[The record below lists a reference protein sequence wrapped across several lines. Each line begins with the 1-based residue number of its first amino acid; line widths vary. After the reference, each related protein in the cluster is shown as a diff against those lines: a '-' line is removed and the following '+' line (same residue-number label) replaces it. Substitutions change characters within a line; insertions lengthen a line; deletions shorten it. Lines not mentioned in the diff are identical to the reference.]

1 MIDNFEYTYLPK
13 GKVILC
19 TCDQVYF
26 EFFFDKLYTSF
37 TKNISEFNQ
46 LHIHLI
52 NPDINL
58 INSIK
63 KGNNKS
69 NVSFS
74 WEGEAQISLIK
85 KLKIN
90 INDWEKIL
98 PIKIKNQLLAESL
111 KRSAIRSI
119 LYRQALSLGIPWR
132 FLISKNYIKKSFS
145 KTYYASRRFALPK
158 KLLTKTTHILFIDI
172 DSEFKKDF
180 NISFSEDFSVQA
192 IKRKEVG
199 WSNFYAGL
207 VFVRMDEVGKSFI
220 ENIYNM
226 INDSLDK
233 NIFYWGIDQFCLDMC
248 YEKNLLDSFDKNY
261 MGFTQDSDASFIS
274 YKGDEKWNQINKDS
288 ELT

>member
-1 MIDNFEYTYLPK
+1 MIDNFEYTDLPK
-13 GKVILC
+13 GKVIFC
-19 TCDQVYF
+19 ACDQVYF
-26 EFFFDKLYTSF
+26 EIFFSKLYTSF

-63 KGNNKS
+63 KDNTKS

-98 PIKIKNQLLAESL
+98 PIKIKKMLLAESSRGL
-111 KRSAIRSI
+111 PYVQF
-119 LYRQALSLGIPWR
+119 LYNQALSLGIPWR
-132 FLISKNYIKKSFS
+132 FLISKNYIKKASS
-145 KTYYASRRFALPK
+145 KTDYASRRFTLPK

-172 DSEFKKDF
+172 DSEFKKDL

-192 IKRKEVG
+192 IKRKELG

-220 ENIYNM
+220 ENIYKM

-233 NIFYWGIDQFCLDMC
+233 NIFYWGIDQSCLDMC
-248 YEKNLLDSFDKNY
+248 YEKKLLDSFDKNY
-261 MGFTQDSDASFIS
+261 MDFTHDSDAPFIS
-274 YKGDEKWNQINKDS
+274 YKGDKKWNQ
-288 ELT
+288 

>member
-19 TCDQVYF
+19 ACDQVYF

-37 TKNISEFNQ
+37 AKNISEFNQ

-58 INSIK
+58 INRIK
-63 KGNNKS
+63 KDNNKS

-90 INDWEKIL
+90 INDWEKVL
-98 PIKIKNQLLAESL
+98 PIKIKKMLLAESL
-111 KRSAIRSI
+111 RGLPYVQF

-145 KTYYASRRFALPK
+145 KTYYASRRFALPR

-172 DSEFKKDF
+172 DSEFKKDL

-192 IKRKEVG
+192 IKRKELG

-220 ENIYNM
+220 ENIYKM

-233 NIFYWGIDQFCLDMC
+233 NIFYWGIDQSCLDMC

-261 MGFTQDSDASFIS
+261 MDFTQDSDASFIS
-274 YKGDEKWNQINKDS
+274 YKGDKKWNQ
-288 ELT
+288 

>member
-19 TCDQVYF
+19 SCDQVYF

-63 KGNNKS
+63 KGNTKS

-119 LYRQALSLGIPWR
+119 
-132 FLISKNYIKKSFS
+132 FISPSTVPGYSMEVFNIKKL
-145 KTYYASRRFALPK
+145 Y
-158 KLLTKTTHILFIDI
+158 
-172 DSEFKKDF
+172 
-180 NISFSEDFSVQA
+180 
-192 IKRKEVG
+192 
-199 WSNFYAGL
+199 
-207 VFVRMDEVGKSFI
+207 
-220 ENIYNM
+220 
-226 INDSLDK
+226 
-233 NIFYWGIDQFCLDMC
+233 
-248 YEKNLLDSFDKNY
+248 
-261 MGFTQDSDASFIS
+261 
-274 YKGDEKWNQINKDS
+274 
-288 ELT
+288 

>member
-19 TCDQVYF
+19 ACDQVYF

-58 INSIK
+58 INSIIK
-63 KGNNKS
+63 IANTKS

-90 INDWEKIL
+90 TNDWDKIL
-98 PIKIKNQLLAESL
+98 PIKIKKMLLAESSRGL
-111 KRSAIRSI
+111 RYLQRYVQF
-119 LYRQALSLGIPWR
+119 LYNQALSLGIPWR

-180 NISFSEDFSVQA
+180 KISFSEDFSVQA
-192 IKRKEVG
+192 IKRKESG

-233 NIFYWGIDQFCLDMC
+233 NIFYWGIDQSCLDMC

-261 MGFTQDSDASFIS
+261 MDFTPDSDASFIS
-274 YKGDEKWNQINKDS
+274 YKGDKKWNQ
-288 ELT
+288 

>member
-13 GKVILC
+13 GKVIFC
-19 TCDQVYF
+19 ACDQVYF
-26 EFFFDKLYTSF
+26 EIFFSKLYSSF
-37 TKNISEFNQ
+37 AKNISEFNQ

-63 KGNNKS
+63 KDHSKS

-98 PIKIKNQLLAESL
+98 PFKIKKMLLAESSKGL
-111 KRSAIRSI
+111 PYVQF
-119 LYRQALSLGIPWR
+119 LYNQALSLGIPWR
-132 FLISKNYIKKSFS
+132 FLISKNYIRKSFS
-145 KTYYASRRFALPK
+145 KTYYASRRFILPK
-158 KLLTKTTHILFIDI
+158 KLFTKTTHILFVDI
-172 DSEFKKDF
+172 DSEFKKDL
-180 NISFSEDFSVQA
+180 NISFSENFSVQA
-192 IKRKEVG
+192 IKRKELG

-207 VFVRMDEVGKSFI
+207 VFVRMDEAGKCFI
-220 ENIYNM
+220 ENICKM

-233 NIFYWGIDQFCLDMC
+233 NIFYWGIDQSCLDMC

-261 MGFTQDSDASFIS
+261 MDFTQDSDAPFIS
-274 YKGDEKWNQINKDS
+274 YKGDKKWNQ
-288 ELT
+288 

>member
-1 MIDNFEYTYLPK
+1 MIDNFEYTDLPK
-13 GKVILC
+13 GKVIFC
-19 TCDQVYF
+19 ACDQVYF
-26 EFFFDKLYTSF
+26 EIFFSKLYTSF

-52 NPDINL
+52 NPDKNL

-63 KGNNKS
+63 KDNTKS

-90 INDWEKIL
+90 INDWEKML
-98 PIKIKNQLLAESL
+98 PIKIKKMLLAESSRGL
-111 KRSAIRSI
+111 PYVQF
-119 LYRQALSLGIPWR
+119 LYNQALSLGIPWR

-145 KTYYASRRFALPK
+145 KTYYASRRFTLPK
-158 KLLTKTTHILFIDI
+158 KLLTQTTHILFIDI
-172 DSEFKKDF
+172 DSEFKKDL
-180 NISFSEDFSVQA
+180 NICFSEAFSVQA
-192 IKRKEVG
+192 IKRKELG

-220 ENIYNM
+220 ENIYKM

-233 NIFYWGIDQFCLDMC
+233 NIFYWGIDQSCLDMC
-248 YEKNLLDSFDKNY
+248 YEKKLLDSFDKNY
-261 MGFTQDSDASFIS
+261 MDFTHDSDAPFIS
-274 YKGDEKWNQINKDS
+274 YKGDKKWNQ
-288 ELT
+288 

>member
-1 MIDNFEYTYLPK
+1 MIDNFEYTDLPK
-13 GKVILC
+13 GKVIFC
-19 TCDQVYF
+19 ACDQVYF
-26 EFFFDKLYTSF
+26 EIFFSKLYTSF

-52 NPDINL
+52 NPDKNL

-63 KGNNKS
+63 KDNTKS

-90 INDWEKIL
+90 INDWEKML
-98 PIKIKNQLLAESL
+98 PIKIKKMLLAESSRGL
-111 KRSAIRSI
+111 PYVQF
-119 LYRQALSLGIPWR
+119 LYNQALSLGIPWR

-145 KTYYASRRFALPK
+145 KTYYASRRFTLPK
-158 KLLTKTTHILFIDI
+158 KLLTQTTHILFIDI
-172 DSEFKKDF
+172 DSEFKKDL

-192 IKRKEVG
+192 IKRKELG

-220 ENIYNM
+220 ENIYKM

-233 NIFYWGIDQFCLDMC
+233 NIFYWGIDQSCLDMC
-248 YEKNLLDSFDKNY
+248 YEKKLLDSFDKNY
-261 MGFTQDSDASFIS
+261 MDFTHDSDAPFIS
-274 YKGDEKWNQINKDS
+274 YKGDKKWNQ
-288 ELT
+288 

>member
-1 MIDNFEYTYLPK
+1 MIDNFEYTDLPK
-13 GKVILC
+13 GKVIFC
-19 TCDQVYF
+19 ACDQVYF
-26 EFFFDKLYTSF
+26 EIFFSKLYTSF

-63 KGNNKS
+63 KDNTKS

-98 PIKIKNQLLAESL
+98 PIKIKKMLLAESSRGL
-111 KRSAIRSI
+111 PYVQF
-119 LYRQALSLGIPWR
+119 LYNQALSLGIPWR

-145 KTYYASRRFALPK
+145 KTYYASRRFTLPK

-172 DSEFKKDF
+172 DSEFKKDL

-192 IKRKEVG
+192 IKRKELG

-220 ENIYNM
+220 ENIYQM

-233 NIFYWGIDQFCLDMC
+233 NIFYWGIDQSCLDMC
-248 YEKNLLDSFDKNY
+248 YEKKLLDSFDKNY
-261 MGFTQDSDASFIS
+261 MDFTHDSDAPFIS
-274 YKGDEKWNQINKDS
+274 YKGDKKWNQ
-288 ELT
+288 

>member
-19 TCDQVYF
+19 ACDQVYF
-26 EFFFDKLYTSF
+26 EIFFYKLYTSF

-63 KGNNKS
+63 KGNTKS

-98 PIKIKNQLLAESL
+98 PIKIKTMLLAESL
-111 KRSAIRSI
+111 KGLPYVRF

-192 IKRKEVG
+192 IKRKELG

-220 ENIYNM
+220 ENIYKM

-233 NIFYWGIDQFCLDMC
+233 NIFYWGIDQSCLDMC
-248 YEKNLLDSFDKNY
+248 YKKNLLDSFDKNY
-261 MGFTQDSDASFIS
+261 MDFTQDGDASFIS
-274 YKGDEKWNQINKDS
+274 YKGDKKWNQ
-288 ELT
+288 

>member
-13 GKVILC
+13 GKVIFC
-19 TCDQVYF
+19 ACDQVYF
-26 EFFFDKLYTSF
+26 EIFFSKLYSSF
-37 TKNISEFNQ
+37 TQNISEFNQ

-63 KGNNKS
+63 KDNTKS

-74 WEGEAQISLIK
+74 WEGEAQISIIK

-98 PIKIKNQLLAESL
+98 PIKIKKMLLAESSRGL
-111 KRSAIRSI
+111 PYVQF
-119 LYRQALSLGIPWR
+119 LYNRALSLGIPWR

-145 KTYYASRRFALPK
+145 KTYYASRRFTLPK
-158 KLLTKTTHILFIDI
+158 KLLAKTTHILFIDI
-172 DSEFKKDF
+172 DSEFKKDL

-192 IKRKEVG
+192 IKRKELG

-207 VFVRMDEVGKSFI
+207 VFVRMDEAGRSFI
-220 ENIYNM
+220 ENICKM

-233 NIFYWGIDQFCLDMC
+233 NIFYWGIDQSCLDSC

-261 MGFTQDSDASFIS
+261 MDFTQDSDAPFIS
-274 YKGDEKWNQINKDS
+274 YKGDKKWTQ
-288 ELT
+288 

>member
-19 TCDQVYF
+19 SCDQVYF
-26 EFFFDKLYTSF
+26 EFFFEKLYASF

-63 KGNNKS
+63 KDTTKS

-132 FLISKNYIKKSFS
+132 FLISKNYIKKSFA

-158 KLLTKTTHILFIDI
+158 KLLTKATHILFIDI

-192 IKRKEVG
+192 IKRKELG

-207 VFVRMDEVGKSFI
+207 VLVRMDEAGKSFI

-233 NIFYWGIDQFCLDMC
+233 NIFYWGIDQSCLDVC

-261 MGFTQDSDASFIS
+261 MDFTQDSDASFIS
-274 YKGDEKWNQINKDS
+274 YKGDEKWNQ
-288 ELT
+288 

>member
-13 GKVILC
+13 GKVIIC
-19 TCDQVYF
+19 ACDQVYF
-26 EFFFDKLYTSF
+26 EIFFYKLYTSF

-63 KGNNKS
+63 KGNTKS

-98 PIKIKNQLLAESL
+98 PIKIKKTLLAHSL
-111 KRSAIRSI
+111 RGLPYVQF
-119 LYRQALSLGIPWR
+119 LYHLALSLGIPWR

-192 IKRKEVG
+192 IKRKELG

-220 ENIYNM
+220 ENIYKM

-233 NIFYWGIDQFCLDMC
+233 NIFYWGIDQSCLDMC

-261 MGFTQDSDASFIS
+261 MGFTPDSDAPFIS
-274 YKGDEKWNQINKDS
+274 YKGDKKWNQ
-288 ELT
+288 